1 MVLFLRPGLGRYLG
15 RAFSSQSG
23 SSLNSSLES
32 LASELVPVVAG
43 WGRGRRQR
51 TPVQVPAPAECT
63 ALTKWED
70 DALVPHTP
78 ADGMLV
84 RQQDAWH
91 QQLSQDRIMELHSRI
106 MARKAFL
113 KQALEKPKPPPPV
126 IDTLPEEVVQDVF
139 SSLVVDPQEELRA
152 RRDFRRAESL
162 ALQLEHL
169 LACPPQQLKVLK
181 SQGVR
186 IAKVAS
192 FPQDAVAASD
202 VLVYFECDGDESKV
216 QRRLTK
222 AAPALATALARRLLI
237 TSVPSLRFAPVS
249 EMDGEGNPRELAP
262 SNWRS
267 KKRRILVYKAM
278 QSWAHT
284 MNWC

>member
-1 MVLFLRPGLGRYLG
+1 MVLLLRPGLGQYLG
-15 RAFSSQSG
+15 RAFSSQ
-23 SSLNSSLES
+23 SLNSSLES
-32 LASELVPVVAG
+32 LASELVPAAAG
-43 WGRGRRQR
+43 RGRGRRQR
-51 TPVQVPAPAECT
+51 TPVQVPAPAEST

-70 DALVPHTP
+70 DALGPHTP

-113 KQALEKPKPPPPV
+113 KQALEKPKPPTPV
-126 IDTLPEEVVQDVF
+126 VDTPPEEVVQDVF

-169 LACPPQQLKVLK
+169 LACPPQQLHKVLK

-202 VLVYFECDGDESKV
+202 VLVYFECDGDEPKV

-249 EMDGEGNPRELAP
+249 EMDGEGNTRELTP